1 MVTWGDPTSG
11 GKSSK
16 VAQELKAGV
25 SSETL
30 SRISQRETERER
42 EREIHFL
49 FVDVCGWLSP
59 VQIQKPLADQGML
72 RNNGR
77 SPVWIV

>member
-30 SRISQRETERER
+30 SRIRCFCGER

-49 FVDVCGWLSP
+49 FVDV
-59 VQIQKPLADQGML
+59 
-72 RNNGR
+72 
-77 SPVWIV
+77 

>member
-30 SRISQRETERER
+30 SRIRCFCGERER
-42 EREIHFL
+42 SIFCL
-49 FVDVCGWLSP
+49 WMFDDVCGWLSP

>member
-30 SRISQRETERER
+30 SRISQRERDP
-42 EREIHFL
+42 F
-49 FVDVCGWLSP
+49 FVCGCLMMF
-59 VQIQKPLADQGML
+59 VG
-72 RNNGR
+72 G
-77 SPVWIV
+77 

>member
-1 MVTWGDPTSG
+1 MTWGDPTSG

-25 SSETL
+25 SSASL
-30 SRISQRETERER
+30 PRIVRER
-42 EREIHFL
+42 EGEREILFL
-49 FVDVCGWLSP
+49 LLGGVCP
-59 VQIQKPLADQGML
+59 VQICADSNATYADQGVL

-77 SPVWIV
+77 RLGWPGWIV

>member
-30 SRISQRETERER
+30 SRISQRERER
-42 EREIHFL
+42 KREIRFL

>member
-30 SRISQRETERER
+30 SRIRCFCG

-49 FVDVCGWLSP
+49 FVDV
-59 VQIQKPLADQGML
+59 
-72 RNNGR
+72 
-77 SPVWIV
+77 